1 MPNGGVVILSR
12 KVKLVLISAIVFIF
26 VICIFL
32 CYDRSTEFKEIAN
45 GQLNSDGSEYVYY
58 EIVRENDL
66 SDVYKFSADLSEYE
80 FDFDDHSYI
89 ISFNYEIVDL
99 SYSLISRPVFH
110 SYDHYVPKVVL
121 SNKNDNLCH
130 IYEIPKVNIDIDP
143 DDYKRNVS
151 FDEGR

>member
-1 MPNGGVVILSR
+1 MIGKYKKR
-12 KVKLVLISAIVFIF
+12 VLIIALLALSILVA
-26 VICIFL
+26 CIL
-32 CYDRSTEFKEIAN
+32 VCLDHNIEFKEIAN
-45 GQLNSDGSEYVYY
+45 GQLASDGSEYVYY

-66 SDVYKFSADLSEYE
+66 SDVYKFSADLSKYD

-99 SYSLISRPVFH
+99 SYSLLSGPVFH

-121 SNKNDNLCH
+121 SNTNDNLCH

-151 FDEGR
+151 FDGD